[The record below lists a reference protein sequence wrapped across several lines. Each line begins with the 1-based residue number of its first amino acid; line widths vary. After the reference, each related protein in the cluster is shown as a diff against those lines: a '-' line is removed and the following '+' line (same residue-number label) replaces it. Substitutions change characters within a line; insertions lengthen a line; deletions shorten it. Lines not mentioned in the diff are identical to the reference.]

1 MSEIILATFLIIIQI
16 ILIIG
21 VINFVDRTNPFKS
34 IIRNTLK
41 NNNQYMTITPNQ
53 KEEENKELLAKLSL
67 LTDMIKEDQTINEKV
82 RKAIFIIQQLLNNI

>member
-1 MSEIILATFLIIIQI
+1 M
-16 ILIIG
+16 
-21 VINFVDRTNPFKS
+21 K
-34 IIRNTLK
+34 
-41 NNNQYMTITPNQ
+41 ITPNQ